1 MDPITAAALIGG
13 GVSLLGAERANVASA
28 AAAREQMDFQQR
40 MSDTSYQRQVADLK
54 AAGINP
60 MLGYM
65 KGSGASTPVGAMPIV
80 QNVGAAAAQ
89 SFGQVASAGAAS
101 RQAQTQEKFV
111 DQQVEKIKEEIK
123 NIPLEGDRLKEA
135 AYMLWS
141 QAKLMHEQGATQRE
155 QVQYLRAVI
164 GKLNEETGLLSNQ
177 AEAERNLEN
186 LGRNVKQLQPIIDL
200 MRPFIGR

>member
-13 GVSLLGAERANVASA
+13 GLSLFGGERANVASA

-65 KGSGASTPVGAMPIV
+65 KGSGASTPQGAMPIV

-89 SFGQVASAGAAS
+89 SFGQVSSAGSAA
-101 RQAQTQEKFV
+101 RQAATQEKFI

-155 QVQYLRAVI
+155 TVKVLQETVQ
-164 GKLNEETGLLSNQ
+164 KLQAETGLLSNQ
-177 AEAERNLEN
+177 VEAEKNLDN